1 MIVITER
8 RTPMSDKMKRFTSW
22 NVKYNTER
30 IKATLDAMR
39 PDMQARYQ
47 AAMVSMMAIDTKVK
61 QTLNVHA
68 VSTILYVPYLS
79 FGRQIW
85 KLSRQQDISGES
97 LQLAAKVLRDK
108 WRARGLDADILLDVQ
123 KNVFSVQEGEA

>member
-1 MIVITER
+1 MAV
-8 RTPMSDKMKRFTSW
+8 SDKMKRFTSW
-22 NVKYNTER
+22 SVKYNTER

-47 AAMVSMMAIDTKVK
+47 AAMAAMLAIDTKVK

-97 LQLAAKVLRDK
+97 LQLAARVMRDK
-108 WRARGLDADILLDVQ
+108 WKARGLDEDVLLAVQ
-123 KNVFSVQEGEA
+123 TGVFSVKEEEK

>member
-1 MIVITER
+1 M
-8 RTPMSDKMKRFTSW
+8 PDKMKRFTSW

-47 AAMVSMMAIDTKVK
+47 AAMTAMLANDTNVK
-61 QTLNVHA
+61 QVLNGKS

-79 FGRQIW
+79 FGRQLW
-85 KLSRQQDISGES
+85 KYTREQDIDGHS
-97 LQLAAKVLRDK
+97 LQLAAEVLRNK
-108 WRARGLDADILLDVQ
+108 WKARGLDEEVLLAIQREVC
-123 KNVFSVQEGEA
+123 SVQPEP

>member
-1 MIVITER
+1 M
-8 RTPMSDKMKRFTSW
+8 PDKMKRFTSW

-47 AAMVSMMAIDTKVK
+47 AAMTAMLAIDTKVK
-61 QTLNVHA
+61 QVLNTNS

-108 WRARGLDADILLDVQ
+108 WKARGLDQDVLLAVQ
-123 KNVFSVQEGEA
+123 KEVFSVQEGEA

>member
-1 MIVITER
+1 
-8 RTPMSDKMKRFTSW
+8 MSDKMKRFTSW

-47 AAMVSMMAIDTKVK
+47 AAMTEMLANDTKVK
-61 QTLNVHA
+61 QVLNGKS

-79 FGRQIW
+79 FGRQLW
-85 KLSRQQDISGES
+85 KYSREQDIDGHS
-97 LQLAAKVLRDK
+97 LQLAAEVLRNK
-108 WRARGLDADILLDVQ
+108 WKARGLDEEVLLAIQREVC
-123 KNVFSVQEGEA
+123 SVQPAP

>member
-1 MIVITER
+1 MMD
-8 RTPMSDKMKRFTSW
+8 PAKRIANW

-47 AAMVSMMAIDTKVK
+47 AAMVAMMAIDTKVK

-97 LQLAAKVLRDK
+97 LQLAARVLRDK
-108 WRARGLDADILLDVQ
+108 WKARGLDMDILLDVQ
-123 KNVFSVQEGEA
+123 KNVFSVQEEPGSGS

>member
-1 MIVITER
+1 M
-8 RTPMSDKMKRFTSW
+8 PDKMKRFTSW
-22 NVKYNTER
+22 KVKYNTER
-30 IKATLDAMR
+30 IKATLDEMR

-47 AAMVSMMAIDTKVK
+47 AAMVSMLAIDTKVK

-68 VSTILYVPYLS
+68 VSTIQYVPYLS

-97 LQLAAKVLRDK
+97 LQLAARVLRDK

-123 KNVFSVQEGEA
+123 KNVFSVQEEPGSGS

>member
-1 MIVITER
+1 
-8 RTPMSDKMKRFTSW
+8 MSDKMKRFTSW

-97 LQLAAKVLRDK
+97 LQLAARVLRDK
-108 WRARGLDADILLDVQ
+108 WRARGLDPDILLDVQ

>member
-1 MIVITER
+1 
-8 RTPMSDKMKRFTSW
+8 MSDKMKRFTSW

-47 AAMVSMMAIDTKVK
+47 AAMVAMMAIDMKVK

-97 LQLAAKVLRDK
+97 LQLAARVLRDK
-108 WRARGLDADILLDVQ
+108 WHARGLDADILLDVQ
-123 KNVFSVQEGEA
+123 KNVFSVQEEQGSGS